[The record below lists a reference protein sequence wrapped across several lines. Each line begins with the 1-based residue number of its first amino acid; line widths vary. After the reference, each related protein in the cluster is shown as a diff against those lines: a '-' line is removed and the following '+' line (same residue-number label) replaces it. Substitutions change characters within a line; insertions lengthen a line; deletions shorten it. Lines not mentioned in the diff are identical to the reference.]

1 MLRRIW
7 NSPVLMT
14 WGNLLA
20 KSSSLILLLPLILTN
35 FSSVDI
41 VVWYVYST
49 IISLQMLI
57 DFGFTPTITRIISYA
72 YGGLSIRE
80 IEKLTISDI
89 KSETIEKRPNYSS
102 IYICYLTSKYA
113 YLLLVGISLCFSAVI
128 GTWLVSDSLSSST
141 TPNDAW
147 LGWWLVL
154 IVSAVTLYGNTYVS
168 FLQGLNKVALVQ
180 RVQMFM
186 SIMSIISATLTL
198 LMGQSIL
205 VVVSAFYAWNLVGVI
220 ANKMLTSKY
229 INKSD
234 NNKANFDFF
243 RKIIWSN
250 AWRSGVG
257 VMLSLGLVQFSALI
271 VTKIASP
278 AVAATYMLSL
288 QLVRAASSFSQAPFY
303 AKLPKLAQ
311 LYAQSSID
319 TLVTIAK
326 KGILFSL
333 LTFILITI
341 FIGTFG
347 SYFLEMIGANATFPE
362 KYFWFIL
369 SFAFLIERLGAS
381 YLQLY
386 SLTGDIIW
394 HIANGVTGILVII
407 FIFILYNYMNIY
419 AFPLSMLIGYTVFY
433 TPYVIIKSVK
443 VFGQIGTKEI
453 YFLFSIFLLGHSI
466 IIF

>member
-80 IEKLTISDI
+80 IEKLTITDI

-113 YLLLVGISLCFSAVI
+113 YLLLAVISLCFSAVI

-347 SYFLEMIGANATFPE
+347 SYFLEMIGANAAFPE

-433 TPYVIIKSVK
+433 TPYVLIKSVK

-453 YFLFSIFLLGHSI
+453 YFLFSIFLLGHSV

>member
-113 YLLLVGISLCFSAVI
+113 YLLLVVISLCFSAVI

-278 AVAATYMLSL
+278 AVPATYMVSL

>member
-113 YLLLVGISLCFSAVI
+113 YLLLVVISLCFSAVI

-407 FIFILYNYMNIY
+407 FILYNYMNIY

>member
-113 YLLLVGISLCFSAVI
+113 YLLLVVISLCFSAVI

-341 FIGTFG
+341 FIGTF
-347 SYFLEMIGANATFPE
+347 
-362 KYFWFIL
+362 
-369 SFAFLIERLGAS
+369 
-381 YLQLY
+381 
-386 SLTGDIIW
+386 
-394 HIANGVTGILVII
+394 
-407 FIFILYNYMNIY
+407 
-419 AFPLSMLIGYTVFY
+419 
-433 TPYVIIKSVK
+433 
-443 VFGQIGTKEI
+443 
-453 YFLFSIFLLGHSI
+453 
-466 IIF
+466 

>member
-113 YLLLVGISLCFSAVI
+113 YLLLVVISLCFSAVI

>member
-1 MLRRIW
+1 
-7 NSPVLMT
+7 MT

-80 IEKLTISDI
+80 IEKLTITDI

-113 YLLLVGISLCFSAVI
+113 YLLLAVIALCFSAVI

-347 SYFLEMIGANATFPE
+347 SYFLEMIGANAAFPE

-419 AFPLSMLIGYTVFY
+419 AFPLSMLIGYIVFY

-453 YFLFSIFLLGHSI
+453 YFLFSIFLLGHGI